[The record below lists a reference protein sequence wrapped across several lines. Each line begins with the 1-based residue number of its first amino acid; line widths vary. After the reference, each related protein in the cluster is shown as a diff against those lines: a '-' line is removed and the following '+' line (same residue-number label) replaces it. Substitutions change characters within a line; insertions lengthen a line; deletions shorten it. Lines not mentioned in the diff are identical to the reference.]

1 MLPRS
6 CSARAAGAVLLAF
19 TEGMAQPVP
28 AQTEDSR
35 EARLPPVTVTG
46 VRASVISA
54 QQIRRDHLGIVDA
67 VVADD
72 IVRLPDHS
80 VADALQRVAGV
91 QITRDRGEGGVVVI
105 RGLTQMETLLNGRE
119 VFTAGTGRALDFSD
133 IPAEM
138 ISAVHVHK
146 TSSADQLEGGLGGTI
161 DLRTRRPFD
170 FAGREVALSARVVHG
185 DLVRKAKPQVSLLAS
200 DRWSLG
206 AGGEL
211 GALISLSHQR
221 RAYREDQ
228 KSSGTPRACN
238 DTTDNGTAGI
248 PACPELV
255 PGRTVYAP
263 NATSETRSIGE
274 RQRTGLNAVLQW
286 RPSPALELY
295 AEGSFAQFK
304 TIQDSYQINASIGAN
319 TGFQPGSVELF
330 PGTDDVRRVTWTNVP
345 VSVLSFARDT
355 VDRTRQFALGG
366 SWKPGDAWQV
376 KSDLSHTQSFSH
388 LFFSGPTLSATA
400 AAFTHDVSSR
410 VPGTSVSGTDLL
422 DPANFTFVS
431 SAYRV
436 RPFEGSLTAWRID
449 AEHDLGMGIAESVS
463 VGLRLAR
470 RRADNGAGLTFGD
483 ASVPGGLPAA
493 NRPDLVMPNPYGF
506 MPGEDSTSLR
516 DFLAGNLALARDPVA
531 LRTALGITGPLPSGG
546 SPLSLWRFDERTY
559 SAYVSTDLKA
569 PRMPLDGRVGVR
581 VVRTHEGAS
590 GFQSVPSAGGVAP
603 LEVDSRYTDWLP
615 SLSLRYA
622 VEPGLALRA
631 AAAKTITRPNFDQL
645 SPSLSLLRNSV
656 DPSLNQGLSGN
667 PALEPVRAANV
678 DLAVERY
685 FGDTTA
691 VLATVF
697 WKKVDGFATTVSR
710 DEVHDGETYRVS
722 RPVNTSRGKVTG
734 VELGYQQFYDG
745 LPGAWSGLGLQANY
759 TYVDGKTVLA
769 GTGELPLQNLS
780 RHSLNLIGMYEKG
793 PVSARLAYNWRD
805 RYFSGL
811 TGVVGVGSLPSYVAA
826 YGWLDASLRWRWN
839 ERVTFAVEGTN
850 LLRTLRHSYYETQT
864 RRQHAWLNDRQISM
878 AVTVR
883 LH

>member
-6 CSARAAGAVLLAF
+6 CSVCGAGVWVLAF
-19 TEGMAQPVP
+19 TETMAQPVP
-28 AQTEDSR
+28 AQAEGGP

-46 VRASVISA
+46 VRASMISA
-54 QQIRRDHLGIVDA
+54 QQIRRDNLGIVDA

-105 RGLTQMETLLNGRE
+105 RGLSQMETLLNGRE
-119 VFTAGTGRALDFSD
+119 VFTAGTGRTLDFSD

-146 TSSADQLEGGLGGTI
+146 TSSAEQLEGGLGGTI

-170 FAGREVALSARVVHG
+170 FAGREVALSARMVHG

-206 AGGEL
+206 SAGEL
-211 GALISLSHQR
+211 GALLSLTHQR
-221 RAYREDQ
+221 RAFREDQ
-228 KSSGTPRACN
+228 KSSGTPVLR
-238 DTTDNGTAGI
+238 TDPVSGQPFTA
-248 PACPELV
+248 AS
-255 PGRTVYAP
+255 
-263 NATSETRSIGE
+263 ATSETRSLGE
-274 RQRTGLNAVLQW
+274 RERSAANVLLQW
-286 RPSPALELY
+286 RPTPALEWY
-295 AEGSFAQFK
+295 AEGSFAQLK
-304 TIQDSYQINASIGAN
+304 TIQDSHQINVSASSSPQA
-319 TGFQPGSVELF
+319 GSVTLF
-330 PGTDDVRRVTWTNVP
+330 PGTSDARSVTWTNAP

-366 SWKPGDAWQV
+366 SWKPGDGWQV
-376 KSDLSHTQSFSH
+376 RSDLSHTRSFNH
-388 LFFSGPTLSATA
+388 LFFSGLSLGGTA
-400 AAFTHDVSSR
+400 ASFTHDVSSR
-410 VPGTSVSGTDLL
+410 VPGSSVAGTDLL
-422 DPANFTFVS
+422 DPANFTVVS
-431 SAYRV
+431 NLYRV
-436 RPFEGSLTAWRID
+436 RPFEGALTAWRLD
-449 AEHDLGMGIAESVS
+449 AEHDVGTGFVESVAAG
-463 VGLRLAR
+463 VRLAR
-470 RRADNGAGLTFGD
+470 RRADNGAGLAFGD
-483 ASVPGGLPAA
+483 TAIPGGLPAA
-493 NRPDLVMPNPYGF
+493 SRPDLVMPNPYGF
-506 MPGEDSTSLR
+506 LRGEDSPSLR

-531 LRTALGITGPLPSGG
+531 LRTALGITAPLPAG
-546 SPLSLWRFDERTY
+546 SNALGLWRFDERTY

-569 PRMPLDGRVGVR
+569 PRVPLEGRAGVR

-615 SLSLRYA
+615 SLNLRYA
-622 VEPGLALRA
+622 LEPGLVLRA
-631 AAAKTITRPNFDQL
+631 AAAKTLTRPNFDQL
-645 SPSLSLLRNSV
+645 SPSLTLLRNPI
-656 DPSLNQGLSGN
+656 DPTLNQGLSGN
-667 PALEPVRAANV
+667 PALEPVRADNV

-685 FGDTTA
+685 FSDTTA

-722 RPVNTSRGKVTG
+722 RPVNTSHGKVTG

-793 PVSARLAYNWRD
+793 KVSARVAYNWRD

-811 TGVVGVGSLPSYVAA
+811 TSVVGVGLLPSYVGA
-826 YGWLDASLRWRWN
+826 YGWLDASLRWRWT
-839 ERVTFAVEGTN
+839 ERVTFAIEGTN